1 MKVMATWE
9 VGTYRLYQYAGHSSG
24 IKAVIRLE
32 EQGGPNALHAY
43 FTTESPLPNNSVTGT
58 FYFLYFPYDM
68 FVSMM
73 EMLREE
79 KPVWVHAW
87 NEYNVYIGTDQ
98 EPIGE
103 DEGV

>member
-1 MKVMATWE
+1 MADWQ
-9 VGTYRLYQYAGHSSG
+9 VGTYRLYQYAGRLG
-24 IKAVIRLE
+24 TRAVIRLE

-43 FTTESPLPNNSVTGT
+43 FTTDVPLPNNDVSGT

-68 FVSMM
+68 FASVI

-79 KPVWVHAW
+79 KPIWVHASDA
-87 NEYNVYIGTDQ
+87 NNVYLGTHE

-103 DEGV
+103 DEGA

>member
-1 MKVMATWE
+1 MATWQ
-9 VGTYRLYQYAGHSSG
+9 VGTYRLYQYAGRLTG
-24 IKAVIRLE
+24 TKAVVRLE

-43 FTTESPLPNNSVTGT
+43 FTTESPLPDSRVTGS

-68 FVSMM
+68 FASVM

-79 KPVWVHAW
+79 KPIWVHTL
-87 NEYNVYIGTDQ
+87 NQYNVYIGTHR

-103 DEGV
+103 DEGA